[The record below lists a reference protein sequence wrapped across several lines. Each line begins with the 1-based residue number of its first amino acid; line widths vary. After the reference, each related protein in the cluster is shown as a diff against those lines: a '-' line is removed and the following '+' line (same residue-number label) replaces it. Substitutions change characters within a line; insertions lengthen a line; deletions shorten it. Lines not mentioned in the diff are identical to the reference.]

1 MTNQSKYGILVV
13 YYNVWKGAI
22 KLQTSVKDA
31 IKTPV
36 DELVSGMVIA
46 RNVYEPD
53 SEKILLY
60 SGSKLDSVTIFNLK
74 ERYNVRSVWIK
85 NEISKAGI
93 AKQMKA
99 EIDVHE
105 SLNTLKDV
113 FGSDEDTPL
122 ESITEEAVSQV
133 DNLADDLLQSVE
145 MDDNLLLKMHQL
157 QSYDDSTYKHCL
169 RVAMMS
175 VSIGKQLNL
184 PKEKLRDLAQAALLH
199 DIGKRM
205 IPIEIIRKPGKLTD
219 AEFAEIKKHPSLGY
233 RLLKEHGGYSQDVM
247 NAVLMHQ
254 EKYDGTGYP
263 LHFKGEKISYLA
275 RIITVAD
282 VYDALTSIRP
292 YRQPWSVAEAEEFM
306 MGGSYT
312 HFDYEIILA
321 FLAAF
326 APYPVGGMVLLSDG
340 RKAIVK
346 SNNANVL
353 RPVVQVQNSNGGVV
367 EEIDLYNDFKYLSL
381 SIVKNLKE

>member
-1 MTNQSKYGILVV
+1 MQ
-13 YYNVWKGAI
+13 KGVRNAI
-22 KLQTSVKDA
+22 R
-31 IKTPV
+31 TPV
-36 DELVSGMVIA
+36 EELVSGMVIA

-60 SGSKLDSVTIFNLK
+60 AGSLLDSVTIFNLK
-74 ERYNVRSVWIK
+74 ERYNVESVWIK
-85 NEISKAGI
+85 TNISSDSLKE
-93 AKQMKA
+93 QMKA

-113 FGSDEDTPL
+113 FGNDEETP
-122 ESITEEAVSQV
+122 ITELSEEAAAEV
-133 DNLADDLLQSVE
+133 DRVADDLLVSID

-157 QSYDDSTYKHCL
+157 QSYDDYTYKHCL

-175 VSIGKQLNL
+175 VSIGKQLGLPREQLRNL
-184 PKEKLRDLAQAALLH
+184 AEASLLH

-205 IPIEIIRKPGKLTD
+205 ISIDIIRKPGKLTD
-219 AEFAEIKKHPSLGY
+219 DEFEEIKKHPAYGY

-263 LHFKGEKISYLA
+263 LHLKGEQITYLA

-282 VYDALTSIRP
+282 VYDALTSNRP

-312 HFDYEIILA
+312 HFDYDIIVA
-321 FLAAF
+321 FLATF
-326 APYPVGGMVLLSDG
+326 APYPEGSKVLLNDG
-340 RKAIVK
+340 RTATVV
-346 SNNANVL
+346 SNNTNVL
-353 RPVVQVQNSNGGVV
+353 RPLIRVDNSDGSTID
-367 EEIDLYNDFKYLSL
+367 IDLYNDFNYLSL
-381 SIVKNLKE
+381 AIEKIVK

>member
-1 MTNQSKYGILVV
+1 MQASIR
-13 YYNVWKGAI
+13 
-22 KLQTSVKDA
+22 DA

-85 NEISKAGI
+85 NEISSGGMTKR
-93 AKQMKA
+93 MKE
-99 EIDVHE
+99 EIDVHD

-113 FGSDEDTPL
+113 FGADDETPL
-122 ESITEEAVSQV
+122 ETITEEAVAKV
-133 DNLADDLLQSVE
+133 DNLADDLLRSVE

-175 VSIGKQLNL
+175 VTIGKQLGL
-184 PKEKLRDLAQAALLH
+184 KREKLRDLAQAALLH

-205 IPIEIIRKPGKLTD
+205 IPIEIIRKHGKLTE
-219 AEFAEIKKHPSLGY
+219 AEFAEIRKHPSLGY

-263 LHFKGEKISYLA
+263 LHFKGDKISYLA

-282 VYDALTSIRP
+282 VYDALTSNRP

-312 HFDYEIILA
+312 HFDYDIILA

-326 APYPVGGMVLLSDG
+326 APYPVGVTVMLSDG

-346 SNNANVL
+346 SNTVNVL
-353 RPVVQVQNSNGGVV
+353 RPVVQIQNPNGSV
-367 EEIDLYNDFKYLSL
+367 EEVDLYNDFNYLSV

>member
-1 MTNQSKYGILVV
+1 M
-13 YYNVWKGAI
+13 
-22 KLQTSVKDA
+22 QTSVRDA

-85 NEISKAGI
+85 NELSTGGLS
-93 AKQMKA
+93 KQMKA
-99 EIDVHE
+99 EINVHE

-113 FGSDEDTPL
+113 FGSDDETPL
-122 ESITEEAVSQV
+122 ESISEEAVTQV
-133 DNLADDLLQSVE
+133 DNLADDLLQSAE

-175 VSIGKQLNL
+175 VTIGKQLGL
-184 PKEKLRDLAQAALLH
+184 KKEKLRDLAQAALLH

-219 AEFAEIKKHPSLGY
+219 AEFAEIKKHPALGY

-263 LHFKGEKISYLA
+263 LHFKGDKISYLA

-282 VYDALTSIRP
+282 VYDALTSNRP

-312 HFDYEIILA
+312 HFDYDIILA

-346 SNNANVL
+346 SNTVNVL

-367 EEIDLYNDFKYLSL
+367 EEIDLYNDFRYLSI
-381 SIVKNLKE
+381 SIVKNLRE

>member
-1 MTNQSKYGILVV
+1 M
-13 YYNVWKGAI
+13 
-22 KLQTSVKDA
+22 QTSVRDA

-46 RNVYEPD
+46 RDVPEPN
-53 SEKILLY
+53 SAKILLY

-74 ERYNVRSVWIK
+74 ERYNVKTVWIK
-85 NEISKAGI
+85 NEISKDGME
-93 AKQMKA
+93 KQMKA

-113 FGSDEDTPL
+113 FGADEDIPL
-122 ESITEEAVSQV
+122 ETITEEAVAQV
-133 DNLADDLLQSVE
+133 DTLADDLLKSVE

-157 QSYDDSTYKHCL
+157 QSYDDNTYKHCL

-175 VSIGKQLNL
+175 VTIGKQLGL
-184 PKEKLRDLAQAALLH
+184 TKEKLRDLAQAALLH

-205 IPIEIIRKPGKLTD
+205 LPIEIIRKPGKLTD

-263 LHFKGEKISYLA
+263 LHFKGNKISYLA

-282 VYDALTSIRP
+282 VYDALTSNRP

-312 HFDYEIILA
+312 HFDYDIIIA

-326 APYPVGGMVLLSDG
+326 APYPVGTMVKLSDG
-340 RKAIVK
+340 RQAIVK
-346 SNNANVL
+346 SNTANVL
-353 RPVVQVQNSNGGVV
+353 RPVVQAQNIDGSV
-367 EEIDLYNDFKYLSL
+367 EEIDLYNSFEHLSL
-381 SIVKNLKE
+381 SIVASIKG

>member
-1 MTNQSKYGILVV
+1 MQASIR
-13 YYNVWKGAI
+13 
-22 KLQTSVKDA
+22 DA

-85 NEISKAGI
+85 NEVSTGGMTKH
-93 AKQMKA
+93 MKA

-113 FGSDEDTPL
+113 FGADDEAPL
-122 ESITEEAVSQV
+122 ETITEEAVVQV
-133 DNLADDLLQSVE
+133 DNLADDLLRSID

-175 VSIGKQLNL
+175 VTIGKQLGL
-184 PKEKLRDLAQAALLH
+184 KREKLRDLAQAALLH

-205 IPIEIIRKPGKLTD
+205 LPIEIIRKPGKLTE
-219 AEFAEIKKHPSLGY
+219 AEFAEIRKHPSLGY

-263 LHFKGEKISYLA
+263 LHFKGDKISYLA

-282 VYDALTSIRP
+282 VYDALTSNRP

-312 HFDYEIILA
+312 HFDYDIILA

-326 APYPVGGMVLLSDG
+326 APYPVGVTVMLSDG

-346 SNNANVL
+346 SNTVNVL
-353 RPVVQVQNSNGGVV
+353 RPVVQIQNPNGSV
-367 EEIDLYNDFKYLSL
+367 EEVDLYNDFNYLSV